1 MCKSRFDEQ
10 DEAVGNRGQT
20 GVRDL
25 NGHIIGLDVIRF
37 CASLMV
43 TFFHLTYWS
52 WAPIDS
58 LTKSISGGGVEFP
71 TMAKF
76 TWLGWV
82 GVEIFFVI
90 SGFVISYSAAGVSPF
105 VFLRRRIVRLYPSA
119 WICATATLVTVLLIS
134 RGNADT
140 ASEYARAMTLWVQGP
155 WIDGVYWTL
164 GIEIIFYVLIFAMLC
179 LGRFG
184 SISVVLSIMTL
195 LSTAFWGALAI
206 DRVLP
211 GMLPVGFLHDLL
223 ASPASAFLLLRHGC
237 FFALG
242 GLLWLCQSKR
252 LTPWRTVLLGLCLL
266 SGVLEIFDSARS
278 IALPIGDSPERRMI
292 ACAVWIAAV
301 TCLAAAIVYNQVL
314 HKLFGKSA
322 GVIKFLGLMTYPL
335 YLLHD
340 IIGAALLKA
349 ASLVGASPLVALVF
363 AMTIVLALSWA
374 VTQFL
379 EPPIQVLLRILLS
392 RSRQPAIQTG

>member
-1 MCKSRFDEQ
+1 MKGS
-10 DEAVGNRGQT
+10 
-20 GVRDL
+20 

-37 CASLMV
+37 CAALMV
-43 TFFHLTYWS
+43 TLFHLTYWS
-52 WAPIDS
+52 WAPVDS
-58 LTKSISGGGVEFP
+58 LTKSVAGGMVEFP
-71 TMAKF
+71 SLAKF

-90 SGFVISYSAAGVSPF
+90 SGFVISYSAAGVNPF
-105 VFLRRRIVRLYPSA
+105 VFLRRRIIRLYPSA

-140 ASEYARAMTLWVQGP
+140 VSEYLRAMTLWVQGP

-164 GIEIIFYVLIFAMLC
+164 GIEIIFYALIFAMLC

-184 SISVVLSIMTL
+184 SIAVALGIMTL
-195 LSTAFWGALAI
+195 ASTAFWGTLAI
-206 DRVLP
+206 DRIFP
-211 GMLPVGFLHDLL
+211 GMLHVGFLHNLL

-242 GLLWLCQSKR
+242 GLLWLCHSKG
-252 LTPWRTVLLGLCLL
+252 LSSWRAILLGLCLV

-278 IALPIGDSPERRMI
+278 IVSPIGDSPERRMV

-301 TCLAAAIVYNQVL
+301 VCLAAAITYNQRL
-314 HKLFGKSA
+314 HKFFGKSA
-322 GVIKFLGLMTYPL
+322 EVIRFLGLMTYPL

-340 IIGAALLKA
+340 IIGAAQLNA
-349 ASLVGASPLVALVF
+349 ASMVGASPLAALAF

-374 VTQFL
+374 VTRFL
-379 EPPIQVLLRILLS
+379 EPPIQALLRILLS
-392 RSRQPAIQTG
+392 RSRQPVIQTG

>member
-1 MCKSRFDEQ
+1 
-10 DEAVGNRGQT
+10 
-20 GVRDL
+20 
-25 NGHIIGLDVIRF
+25 
-37 CASLMV
+37 MV
-43 TFFHLTYWS
+43 TLFHLTYWS
-52 WAPIDS
+52 WAPVDS
-58 LTKSISGGGVEFP
+58 LTKSVSGGGVEFQS
-71 TMAKF
+71 MARV
-76 TWLGWV
+76 TWVGWV

-119 WICATATLVTVLLIS
+119 WICATATLVTVLLLS

-140 ASEYARAMTLWVQGP
+140 VSEYARAMTLWVQGP

-164 GIEIIFYVLIFAMLC
+164 GIEIIFYALIFAMLC

-184 SISVVLSIMTL
+184 SIPIALGIMTL
-195 LSTAFWGALAI
+195 ASTAFWGVLAI

-211 GMLPVGFLHDLL
+211 GMLHVGVLHDLL

-242 GLLWLCQSKR
+242 GLLWLCQSKGLTRWR
-252 LTPWRTVLLGLCLL
+252 LILLGFCLL
-266 SGVLEIFDSARS
+266 SGILEIFDSARP
-278 IALPIGDSPERRMI
+278 IVLPIGDSPERRVI

-301 TCLAAAIVYNQVL
+301 AGLATAIVYNHVF
-314 HKLFGKSA
+314 HNLFGKSA
-322 GVIKFLGLMTYPL
+322 GIIKFLGLMTYPL

-340 IIGAALLKA
+340 IIGAAVLKA
-349 ASLVGASPLVALVF
+349 ASVGGASPAAALVF

-374 VTQFL
+374 ITRFL
-379 EPPIQVLLRILLS
+379 EPPLQALLRSLLS
-392 RSRQPAIQTG
+392 RSRQPAIQAG

>member
-1 MCKSRFDEQ
+1 M
-10 DEAVGNRGQT
+10 
-20 GVRDL
+20 
-25 NGHIIGLDVIRF
+25 
-37 CASLMV
+37 
-43 TFFHLTYWS
+43 
-52 WAPIDS
+52 DS
-58 LTKSISGGGVEFP
+58 LTKSVAGGVAEFP
-71 TMAKF
+71 SMAKV

-119 WICATATLVTVLLIS
+119 WICATATLVTVLLLS

-140 ASEYARAMTLWVQGP
+140 VSEYARAMTLWVQGP

-164 GIEIIFYVLIFAMLC
+164 GIEIIFYALIFAMLC

-184 SISVVLSIMTL
+184 SIPVALGIMTL
-195 LSTAFWGALAI
+195 ASTAFWGVLAI

-211 GMLPVGFLHDLL
+211 GMFHVGFLHDLL

-242 GLLWLCQSKR
+242 GLLWLCQSKG
-252 LTPWRTVLLGLCLL
+252 LTRWRMILLGFCVL
-266 SGVLEIFDSARS
+266 SGILEIFDSARP
-278 IALPIGDSPERRMI
+278 IVLPIGDSPERRII
-292 ACAVWIAAV
+292 ACVVWIAAV
-301 TCLAAAIVYNQVL
+301 AGLATAIAYNHAF

-322 GVIKFLGLMTYPL
+322 GIIKFLGLMTYPL

-340 IIGAALLKA
+340 IIGAALLRA
-349 ASLVGASPLVALVF
+349 ASLAGASPAMALVF
-363 AMTIVLALSWA
+363 AVTIVLALSWA
-374 VTQFL
+374 VTRFL
-379 EPPIQVLLRILLS
+379 EPPVQALLRSLLS